1 MELWVGFGEDPVL
14 FLYIFIDNSV
24 FFSAGETI
32 LAGDS
37 KVLPASEAGSR
48 SG

>member
-1 MELWVGFGEDPVL
+1 MGGIWGGSGPLYIYI
-14 FLYIFIDNSV
+14 YIFIDNSI

-37 KVLPASEAGSR
+37 KVLPASEARSR